1 MAKFLSK
8 QNLEH
13 VYDYLKRDLESV
25 NINLDSD
32 KKYMK
37 AVKKMMRSIDNQA
50 NESGKTM
57 SLDNMNVFAVSKIKP
72 FLVEMFNKLSGGK
85 SNSPKEFEPESL
97 NMSIMGYDINQSESD
112 ISGAG
117 ALDALFQSTITNNA
131 EIKEENT
138 MSAADF
144 QKNWMKH
151 KILADTLTM
160 PKAQAIFVEKF
171 KRLIC
176 SQVATIKEFKK
187 EKRNS

>member
-72 FLVEMFNKLSGGK
+72 FLVEMFNKLSNGK
-85 SNSPKEFEPESL
+85 SKSPKEFEPEGL
-97 NMSIMGYDINQSESD
+97 NMSVMGYDINQSD
-112 ISGAG
+112 ADGAG
-117 ALDALFQSTITNNA
+117 IDELDAVFKTSITNNG
-131 EIKEENT
+131 EVKEESNMT
-138 MSAADF
+138 AEDF
-144 QKNWMKH
+144 QKN
-151 KILADTLTM
+151 
-160 PKAQAIFVEKF
+160 
-171 KRLIC
+171 R
-176 SQVATIKEFKK
+176 
-187 EKRNS
+187 

>member
-32 KKYMK
+32 KKYMT

-57 SLDNMNVFAVSKIKP
+57 SLDNMKFCGIKIKP

-85 SNSPKEFEPESL
+85 SKSPKDLNQGL
-97 NMSIMGYDINQSESD
+97 NMSIGIYINRSDSD
-112 ISGAG
+112 ISRT
-117 ALDALFQSTITNNA
+117 S
-131 EIKEENT
+131 
-138 MSAADF
+138 
-144 QKNWMKH
+144 
-151 KILADTLTM
+151 
-160 PKAQAIFVEKF
+160 
-171 KRLIC
+171 
-176 SQVATIKEFKK
+176 
-187 EKRNS
+187 

>member
-85 SNSPKEFEPESL
+85 SKSPKEFEPEGL

-112 ISGAG
+112 ISGDG
-117 ALDALFQSTITNNA
+117 ALDALFKSTITNNA

-144 QKNWMKH
+144 QKKLDEAQNSRGYSDYVQSSGDFRGEIQKANMQSSGDYQRIQEK
-151 KILADTLTM
+151 KIL
-160 PKAQAIFVEKF
+160 
-171 KRLIC
+171 
-176 SQVATIKEFKK
+176 
-187 EKRNS
+187 

>member
-57 SLDNMNVFAVSKIKP
+57 SLDNMNVFV
-72 FLVEMFNKLSGGK
+72 
-85 SNSPKEFEPESL
+85 
-97 NMSIMGYDINQSESD
+97 
-112 ISGAG
+112 
-117 ALDALFQSTITNNA
+117 
-131 EIKEENT
+131 
-138 MSAADF
+138 
-144 QKNWMKH
+144 
-151 KILADTLTM
+151 
-160 PKAQAIFVEKF
+160 
-171 KRLIC
+171 
-176 SQVATIKEFKK
+176 
-187 EKRNS
+187 